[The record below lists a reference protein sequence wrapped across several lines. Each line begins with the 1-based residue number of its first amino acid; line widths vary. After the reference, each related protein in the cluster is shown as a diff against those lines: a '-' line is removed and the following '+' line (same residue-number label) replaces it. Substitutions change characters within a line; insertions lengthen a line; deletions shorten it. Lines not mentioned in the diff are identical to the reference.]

1 MTQTQIP
8 PKDYWSTETYAAAA
22 SFVPHFADTLIQSIE
37 FNPTDRVLDIGC
49 GDGKF
54 TTSFAPSV
62 NYVMGVDS
70 SPSMINTAKT
80 LDYGGT
86 TTDFRVVD
94 CRHLEE
100 YAEVMNGNWDKV
112 TSNAAFHWILKDPS
126 TQKVTA
132 FMFALVNHGV
142 PIETAEAMCPWF
154 YPSDVYMKKI
164 IESVG
169 FQVKMIELNPQPLEL
184 TTSDN
189 GGLEGFMRLIGAQML
204 DILDT
209 EEKKNSAIEQICRML
224 RLLGQG
230 ISVVSSPH
238 VLEEMVE
245 TKILLPM
252 HDENSYAAV
261 RQQTVRI
268 SGKRSPSS
276 EELFRLF
283 DLGIQRRIISNS
295 IKDPTVSVS
304 QKSTIKSFA
313 DIFPAVFDPGYRDAM
328 NQRGVTIPM
337 ITKAIS
343 SLVVGNKN
351 LSTKAKLADLL
362 ELTSSH
368 QTGDLAIQ
376 PQLPSCNNAVFS
388 SLWCVAQNNVPRI
401 KPRRRGV
408 SMLFTEFPSNALAGL
423 DELVDLTSIDQHQP
437 DNENPGQ
444 CHSSQTKYHDEN
456 EESDV
461 CLLNSESEDQL
472 LDNFSETSF
481 TDIGESTQTSL
492 DTLLS
497 TTGSSQT
504 SYGDRDAMLLS
515 DHGELADYPENYVID
530 YDPREDMEACDADI
544 IMADYL

>member
-1 MTQTQIP
+1 MAQTLDLG
-8 PKDYWSTETYAAAA
+8 KSTLRIRDSKLQLRLAA
-22 SFVPHFADTLIQSIE
+22 SAHFNQ
-37 FNPTDRVLDIGC
+37 
-49 GDGKF
+49 
-54 TTSFAPSV
+54 
-62 NYVMGVDS
+62 
-70 SPSMINTAKT
+70 SPSHPTPEIPIDLSQLSN
-80 LDYGGT
+80 
-86 TTDFRVVD
+86 
-94 CRHLEE
+94 LESIWITE
-100 YAEVMNGNWDKV
+100 APELELRFWIGGNWDQ
-112 TSNAAFHWILKDPS
+112 NEAAAFISKLRDKLCDMEIWSDLGFSVELKRYCIETS
-126 TQKVTA
+126 GFHFLQLGMHRGCLA
-132 FMFALVNHGV
+132 RNHTTGRTLPGSMTNPPDARPPPGV
-142 PIETAEAMCPWF
+142 PVATLASIDVRLEYRFQAKDVSQAEDC
-154 YPSDVYMKKI
+154 
-164 IESVG
+164 SV
-169 FQVKMIELNPQPLEL
+169 LEV
-184 TTSDN
+184 S
-189 GGLEGFMRLIGAQML
+189 
-204 DILDT
+204 
-209 EEKKNSAIEQICRML
+209 
-224 RLLGQG
+224 LLGQG